1 MTRPAGGAPATPE
14 LTDAAIDAALARGRE
29 AALSEPRAEAV
40 RYDRSCR
47 RIVVELTNGC
57 TFAFP
62 PGLARGL
69 EGASDDELETVV
81 ILGAGYGLH
90 WEGLD
95 VDLAVPDLMMGHF
108 GSRA

>member
-14 LTDAAIDAALARGRE
+14 LTDDAIDAALARGRE
-29 AALSEPRAEAV
+29 ASLSEPRAAAV
-40 RYDRSCR
+40 RYDRSSR

-62 PGLARGL
+62 PDLAQGL
-69 EGASDDELETVV
+69 EGVTDDELETVG